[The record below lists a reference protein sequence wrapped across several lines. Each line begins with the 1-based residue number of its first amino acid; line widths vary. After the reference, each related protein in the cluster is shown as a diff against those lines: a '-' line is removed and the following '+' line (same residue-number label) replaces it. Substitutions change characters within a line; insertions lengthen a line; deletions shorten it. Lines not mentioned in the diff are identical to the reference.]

1 MKLWRKIYQDA
12 IKHKHNKINSIYK
25 GLRIII
31 LVKPQTNM

>member
-12 IKHKHNKINSIYK
+12 IKHKHKINSIYK